1 MTNWRIL
8 TTVGFLALAGIHP
21 GTAQETKKPATPPE
35 QAALTAALKIKD
47 PAKRLEALAVFLG
60 EYPDKFTSRAR
71 GSSVTTAV
79 ALYAKDK
86 PALLAEFR
94 KQLAATPK
102 TIDQID
108 LHRTLATELTGKGLF
123 LDEAIKAANRAV
135 ALDSL
140 EVFGA
145 ALKATAKANKRP
157 DPTGET
163 IRARHQLYRV
173 GLLEAQGQALLKA
186 GKHRAAANS
195 LKAALQLDSSNGAAA
210 LGLAS
215 IAEKRKRAKE
225 ALHYA
230 TIAMLGRA
238 TPEATKKIEGLYAKA
253 HGGSLD
259 GLEQYLDES
268 YAKLF
273 PAPVHPAKYKPS
285 PKRASFPERKVRTVL
300 AEVHTGSGCPPC
312 AAADLAFDSLME
324 RYNRDELVVLMYH
337 QHIPRPDP
345 MTNAETRERWE
356 FVAGNG
362 APTYLVDGKMSG
374 GGGPRSDT
382 KSITERIETLIAPA
396 LERESGAALQLDAAG
411 DRVNVRVRVA
421 VSELEAMPAGT
432 KLQLRIALVERMVK
446 YSGEN
451 GIRYH
456 ANVVRSLVSLPV
468 KEAGAMVS
476 TFNLEQVQAKLERH
490 IRDFETKDED
500 HNPDGTF
507 RFMAYVHTINPAN
520 LGVVVYLENEETKD
534 VLQSRWAEVK
544 AESNVRISSN
554 VP

>member
-1 MTNWRIL
+1 
-8 TTVGFLALAGIHP
+8 
-21 GTAQETKKPATPPE
+21 
-35 QAALTAALKIKD
+35 
-47 PAKRLEALAVFLG
+47 
-60 EYPDKFTSRAR
+60 
-71 GSSVTTAV
+71 
-79 ALYAKDK
+79 
-86 PALLAEFR
+86 
-94 KQLAATPK
+94 
-102 TIDQID
+102 
-108 LHRTLATELTGKGLF
+108 
-123 LDEAIKAANRAV
+123 
-135 ALDSL
+135 
-140 EVFGA
+140 
-145 ALKATAKANKRP
+145 
-157 DPTGET
+157 
-163 IRARHQLYRV
+163 
-173 GLLEAQGQALLKA
+173 
-186 GKHRAAANS
+186 
-195 LKAALQLDSSNGAAA
+195 
-210 LGLAS
+210 
-215 IAEKRKRAKE
+215 
-225 ALHYA
+225 
-230 TIAMLGRA
+230 
-238 TPEATKKIEGLYAKA
+238 
-253 HGGSLD
+253 
-259 GLEQYLDES
+259 
-268 YAKLF
+268 
-273 PAPVHPAKYKPS
+273 
-285 PKRASFPERKVRTVL
+285 
-300 AEVHTGSGCPPC
+300 
-312 AAADLAFDSLME
+312 ME